1 MKSSTYYFH
10 MKTKILAY
18 FQISLV
24 PFNVDEK
31 VWNFLCLYRSNC
43 LFSQTRGTFEMSQL
57 QQLINE
63 PTHLTGNSSSCIN
76 LIFKSQLNLVMES
89 GVHFSL
95 HSSCRHQIVF
105 AEINLNIFTHH
116 LTNMKFPSSIRL
128 ILTLF
133 ADQSRSSLDKRDF
146 LIQMQIKKCIY

>member
-1 MKSSTYYFH
+1 MCFNLKSSTYYFH

-43 LFSQTRGTFEMSQL
+43 LYSQTRGTFEMSQL

-105 AEINLNIFTHH
+105 AEINLNIFYPPPNKHEVSQFNKTD
-116 LTNMKFPSSIRL
+116 TNLIR
-128 ILTLF
+128 
-133 ADQSRSSLDKRDF
+133 RSVQEFS
-146 LIQMQIKKCIY
+146 